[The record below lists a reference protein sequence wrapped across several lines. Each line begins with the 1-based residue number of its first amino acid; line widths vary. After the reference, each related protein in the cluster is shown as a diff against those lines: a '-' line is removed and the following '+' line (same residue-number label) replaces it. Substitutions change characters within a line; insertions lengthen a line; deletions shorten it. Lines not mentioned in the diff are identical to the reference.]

1 MVLWRCLVMRGFEV
15 WALQVLSLT
24 GLESSLGRS
33 SGDEVVVG
41 IVFVVEP
48 KVSNTWRVGGLKQ

>member
-1 MVLWRCLVMRGFEV
+1 MVMRGFEV

-24 GLESSLGRS
+24 GLESSLERS